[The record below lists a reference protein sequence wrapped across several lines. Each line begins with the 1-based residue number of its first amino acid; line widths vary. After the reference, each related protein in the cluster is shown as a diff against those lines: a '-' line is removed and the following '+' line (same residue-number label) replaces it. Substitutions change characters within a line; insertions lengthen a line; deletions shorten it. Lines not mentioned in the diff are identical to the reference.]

1 MSSAFSLRDYCRAFV
16 GFFSLVVSVISL
28 PWSIYKHRSLSIF
41 KYWNI
46 PLILH
51 FLGTNLLAFIL
62 LRILFI
68 ELIFIFFLYWG
79 NCVINIVS
87 IVINQCG
94 FSEENVQFLNWK
106 DILAERE
113 FTLILKKVKFIF
125 IYFISYFIFIFI
137 FILFFILFVFE
148 WNE

>member
-1 MSSAFSLRDYCRAFV
+1 M
-16 GFFSLVVSVISL
+16 
-28 PWSIYKHRSLSIF
+28 
-41 KYWNI
+41 
-46 PLILH
+46 
-51 FLGTNLLAFIL
+51 LAFIL

-94 FSEENVQFLNWK
+94 FSEENVRFLNWK

-113 FTLILKKVKFIF
+113 FTLILKKVTFIF

-137 FILFFILFVFE
+137 LFFILFAFE
-148 WNE
+148 